1 MMKIKKE
8 GTDYHIGS
16 FFQLF
21 HFLPPNKTIRNE
33 RPNKESNP
41 RNKFLTNSNPRN
53 TIPLSRLDLL
63 ISLMAFPSFF
73 NLIESAYSKLPLFL
87 DTS

>member
-16 FFQLF
+16 FFHVF

-33 RPNKESNP
+33 RPNSESNP
-41 RNKFLTNSNPRN
+41 NNKFLMNSNPRN

-63 ISLMAFPSFF
+63 MFLMLFPPF
-73 NLIESAYSKLPLFL
+73 
-87 DTS
+87 

>member
-1 MMKIKKE
+1 MQIKKE
-8 GTDYHIGS
+8 GTDVIIGS
-16 FFQLF
+16 FFHVF
-21 HFLPPNKTIRNE
+21 YFLPPSKTIRNE

-63 ISLMAFPSFF
+63 IFLMLFPPF
-73 NLIESAYSKLPLFL
+73 
-87 DTS
+87 

>member
-1 MMKIKKE
+1 MRIKKE
-8 GTDYHIGS
+8 GTDVIVGS
-16 FFQLF
+16 FFQVF

-41 RNKFLTNSNPRN
+41 KNKFLINSKPRN
-53 TIPLSRLDLL
+53 TIPLSRLNLL
-63 ISLMAFPSFF
+63 NFLIISPPF
-73 NLIESAYSKLPLFL
+73 NLIIFACLKLPLFL

>member
-1 MMKIKKE
+1 MMQIKKE
-8 GTDYHIGS
+8 GTDVIIGS
-16 FFQLF
+16 FFHMF

-33 RPNKESNP
+33 RPNSEIKP

-63 ISLMAFPSFF
+63 MFLMTFPSFF
-73 NLIESAYSKLPLFL
+73 F
-87 DTS
+87 